1 MDNYKNLWNKLK
13 TQVEDDNV
21 LNLMKQLETT
31 TITKKK
37 RKPHK
42 YYISLSS
49 QPWYKNYLLVREIIW
64 NRSKR
69 GTINKDLIKTFDT
82 DFMEWT
88 KKVSLGEKTTEEL
101 GEWLKERH
109 QEFQSKESGKIQGAK
124 QFKKSKFTK
133 HGFERKH
140 RWELSLEEKAAI
152 MIDELMNIFTP
163 NVPKDFDLNI
173 EYYREDWE
181 QELWIWCWEYRYKDP
196 NLNSL
201 ILNYNKLTKSEYK
214 FRVNN
219 ILSRMNTYIIPYI
232 ARLQYSCNDIANWRL
247 SRKFIEEEL
256 YPADDINISCEQSIE
271 DVSELFN
278 SYPNEILDLL
288 FKELKN
294 YIQTT
299 KSSYAQLTKVS
310 YERYKI
316 ILEMRYG
323 FNSEN
328 KTYTYEEIGKCLN
341 ITKQRAKQMEIWVLK
356 QLKYMIKYKKLD
368 TLWED

>member
-1 MDNYKNLWNKLK
+1 MNNYKNLWNKLK

-69 GTINKDLIKTFDT
+69 GTINKDLIETFNT
-82 DFMEWT
+82 NFMEWT

-140 RWELSLEEKAAI
+140 RWEL
-152 MIDELMNIFTP
+152 
-163 NVPKDFDLNI
+163 
-173 EYYREDWE
+173 
-181 QELWIWCWEYRYKDP
+181 
-196 NLNSL
+196 
-201 ILNYNKLTKSEYK
+201 
-214 FRVNN
+214 
-219 ILSRMNTYIIPYI
+219 
-232 ARLQYSCNDIANWRL
+232 
-247 SRKFIEEEL
+247 
-256 YPADDINISCEQSIE
+256 
-271 DVSELFN
+271 
-278 SYPNEILDLL
+278 
-288 FKELKN
+288 
-294 YIQTT
+294 
-299 KSSYAQLTKVS
+299 
-310 YERYKI
+310 
-316 ILEMRYG
+316 
-323 FNSEN
+323 
-328 KTYTYEEIGKCLN
+328 
-341 ITKQRAKQMEIWVLK
+341 
-356 QLKYMIKYKKLD
+356 
-368 TLWED
+368 